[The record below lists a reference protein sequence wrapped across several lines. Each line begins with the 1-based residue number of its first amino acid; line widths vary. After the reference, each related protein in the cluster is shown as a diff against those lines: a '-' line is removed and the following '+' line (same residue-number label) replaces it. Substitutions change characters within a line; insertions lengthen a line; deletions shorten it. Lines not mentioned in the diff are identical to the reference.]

1 VWLEESSKLFLFLL
15 VICFNLVNMNREERI
30 GSLHSKK
37 DMEIYYKMIEV
48 IERESQMNLKIQV
61 WFGKG
66 SYTF

>member
-1 VWLEESSKLFLFLL
+1 
-15 VICFNLVNMNREERI
+15 MNREERI